1 MSRSRKKTPVKGI
14 TSAKSEKEDKRN
26 ANRKFRRK
34 VKQEVN
40 KGGEEQLPKLRELSN
55 VWAFDKD
62 GKRYDKD
69 LPEKSRRK

>member
-1 MSRSRKKTPVKGI
+1 MSRSRKKNPVKGI
-14 TSAKSEKEDKRN
+14 TRADSEKEDKRN

-34 VKQEVN
+34 IKQEFY
-40 KGGEEQLPKLRELSN
+40 KGEEQLPELRELSN

-69 LPEKSRRK
+69 LSKKDLRK

>member
-1 MSRSRKKTPVKGI
+1 MSRSRKKNPVKGI
-14 TSAKSEKEDKRN
+14 TSAESEKEDKRN

-34 VKQEVN
+34 IKQEVQ
-40 KGGEEQLPKLRELSN
+40 KGEEQLPELRELSN

-69 LPEKSRRK
+69 LSKRYLRK